1 MARFRTLDDIDV
13 TGRRVIVRADLNVPM
28 KNGRVGDTTRIDRS
42 AATLQ
47 ALIDKGAS
55 VVLLSHFDRPG
66 GKRDPEMSLVPV
78 VEPLSAALSGRPVA
92 FADDCV
98 GPIAERAA
106 ASLKPGDVLL
116 LENLRFHAG
125 EEQNDPGFARAL
137 AALGEVYVND
147 AFSCAHRAH
156 ASTEAIARL
165 LPAVAGRLMQA
176 ELDHL
181 SRALDQPQRPV
192 AAIVGG
198 AKISTKLD
206 LLGNLVARTDLLIV
220 GGGMANTFLHAGGVA
235 IGRSLAERDMAPRAS
250 EIMQE
255 ARRQGCDILLPEDAV
270 IAAALEPGAETE
282 TVPIQSVPPDRMILD
297 IGPATVAAIERRL
310 DACRT
315 LVWNGPLG
323 AFETPP
329 FDEGTMAI
337 AEIVARRT
345 QAGRLMSVAGGGDT
359 VAALGKA
366 GVIGALSYVSTAG
379 GAFLEWL
386 EGKTLPGVKA
396 LEDAAY

>member
-1 MARFRTLDDIDV
+1 MARFRTLDDIEV
-13 TGRRVIVRADLNVPM
+13 TGKRVVVRADFNVPT
-28 KNGRVGDTTRIDRS
+28 KNGRVSDTTRIDRG
-42 AATLQ
+42 AGTIQ

-55 VVLLSHFDRPG
+55 VIVLSHFDRPG
-66 GKRDPEMSLVPV
+66 GKRVAGMSLAPV

-92 FADDCV
+92 FAGDCI
-98 GPIAERAA
+98 GPDAARAVA
-106 ASLKPGDVLL
+106 ALKPGDVLL

-125 EEQNDPGFARAL
+125 EEKNDPEFARAL
-137 AALGEVYVND
+137 AAWGEIYVND

-165 LPAVAGRLMQA
+165 LPAVAGRLMEA

-181 SRALDQPQRPV
+181 SRALDHPQRPV

-206 LLGNLVARTDLLIV
+206 LLGNLVAKTDLLIV
-220 GGGMANTFLHAGGVA
+220 GGGMANTFLHASGIA
-235 IGRSLAERDMAPRAS
+235 IGRSLAERDMAARAK

-270 IAAALEPGAETE
+270 VATALEAGVETE
-282 TVPIQSVPPDRMILD
+282 TVPIQSVPSDRMILD
-297 IGPATVAAIERRL
+297 VGPATVAAIERRL

-323 AFETPP
+323 AFEIPP
-329 FDEGTMAI
+329 FDEGTMAV

-345 QAGRLMSVAGGGDT
+345 QAARLMSVAGGGDT
-359 VAALGKA
+359 VAALGAA
-366 GVIGALSYVSTAG
+366 GVIGALSYVSSAG

-386 EGKTLPGVKA
+386 EGKTLPGVRA
-396 LEDAAY
+396 LEDAAR